1 MNDLEDD
8 TWAVTMEIDSR
19 SGETGDA
26 LGALV
31 NYLQGGIHTAEF
43 GHFAR
48 PQSSRSAG
56 LSRASSATYLDGG
69 ILKYAE
75 INEARYPDGELLLET
90 AATNLLPWSENFGDT
105 VWLKS
110 STTTARGSIT
120 VDDFDVTFDDLNLI
134 FENTI

>member
-48 PQSSRSAG
+48 PLPIGSAG
-56 LSRASSATYLDGG
+56 LRRASSATYLDGG

-75 INEARYPDGELLLET
+75 INEARYPDGELLLES
-90 AATNLLPWSENFGDT
+90 AATNLLLWSENFGDT
-105 VWLKS
+105 AWLKS
-110 STTTARGSIT
+110 SAPAGSGSIT
-120 VDDFDVTFDDLNLI
+120 VDDFDVTFDDLL
-134 FENTI
+134 FEYTI